1 MYLFLIGAIRFRFK
15 SLHCESVINRL
26 RYSVPVYKLKRTD
39 KDTFEFTTG
48 YSRKSM
54 ALSILDEM
62 NAKVVYSDSYGILSL
77 ADRYKKR
84 LGIWLGIMIS
94 VFLLYISSN
103 TVWDIRVSGNDY
115 VSDKD
120 IINLLSMSGIKEGCF
135 INKGVLENAYNE
147 ILIREPRIAWI
158 SVNYDGTVANVEIDE
173 TNIVPD
179 RIDRDGNVNLIA
191 ACDGIVKRTDVF
203 DGRAEVIKD
212 ETVTKGQL
220 LISSFTE
227 SRKTGVFMR
236 CARGNVWA
244 LTVHNYEISVKRS
257 KVKREICDSGNVNSI
272 VVLGRRIPAY
282 IRNETNVKNMETDV
296 FSEKYSMFGVYP
308 MPFRIETKAFNT
320 YLLKDT
326 TITEDEAKAEAE
338 KELKYRID
346 KDLHDAEV
354 VKREERVMETDDE
367 FIFIYELSCF
377 ENIAVPVKFEFDQ

>member
-84 LGIWLGIMIS
+84 IGIWLGIMIS

-135 INKGVLENAYNE
+135 INKGVLENA
-147 ILIREPRIAWI
+147 
-158 SVNYDGTVANVEIDE
+158 
-173 TNIVPD
+173 
-179 RIDRDGNVNLIA
+179 
-191 ACDGIVKRTDVF
+191 
-203 DGRAEVIKD
+203 
-212 ETVTKGQL
+212 
-220 LISSFTE
+220 
-227 SRKTGVFMR
+227 
-236 CARGNVWA
+236 
-244 LTVHNYEISVKRS
+244 
-257 KVKREICDSGNVNSI
+257 
-272 VVLGRRIPAY
+272 
-282 IRNETNVKNMETDV
+282 
-296 FSEKYSMFGVYP
+296 
-308 MPFRIETKAFNT
+308 
-320 YLLKDT
+320 
-326 TITEDEAKAEAE
+326 
-338 KELKYRID
+338 
-346 KDLHDAEV
+346 
-354 VKREERVMETDDE
+354 
-367 FIFIYELSCF
+367 
-377 ENIAVPVKFEFDQ
+377 